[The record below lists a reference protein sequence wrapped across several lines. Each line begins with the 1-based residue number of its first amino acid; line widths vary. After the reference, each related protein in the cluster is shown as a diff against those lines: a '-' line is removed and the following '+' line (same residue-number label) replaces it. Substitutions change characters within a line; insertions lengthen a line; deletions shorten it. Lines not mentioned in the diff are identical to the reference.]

1 MVQETTGR
9 GPVVRGIYFIMHLS
23 AYHSF
28 AFSDSGLIP
37 TKGTGSLSP
46 VSRMALLLAM
56 QMLPLIFF
64 STYRPSPLLFA
75 LYFGSQPWHYW
86 HFELNNSVFWGLSHA
101 LQEDHQLPCSK
112 LATQEQPKLYP
123 PFAGLWLRGQ
133 LQPSSLLPCLIENLC
148 FLFWRD
154 QNNCFVIWSDFELEL
169 WLAQFSVTGYS
180 LEPKLR

>member
-37 TKGTGSLSP
+37 TKGTGSLST

-64 STYRPSPLLFA
+64 FYLQTVSPFIC
-75 LYFGSQPWHYW
+75 P
-86 HFELNNSVFWGLSHA
+86 
-101 LQEDHQLPCSK
+101 
-112 LATQEQPKLYP
+112 
-123 PFAGLWLRGQ
+123 
-133 LQPSSLLPCLIENLC
+133 
-148 FLFWRD
+148 LFW
-154 QNNCFVIWSDFELEL
+154 VSA
-169 WLAQFSVTGYS
+169 LALLTF
-180 LEPKLR
+180 

>member
-37 TKGTGSLSP
+37 TKGTGSLST

-64 STYRPSPLLFA
+64 FLLTDRLPFY
-75 LYFGSQPWHYW
+75 LPFI
-86 HFELNNSVFWGLSHA
+86 LGLS
-101 LQEDHQLPCSK
+101 LGTIDIL
-112 LATQEQPKLYP
+112 
-123 PFAGLWLRGQ
+123 
-133 LQPSSLLPCLIENLC
+133 N
-148 FLFWRD
+148 
-154 QNNCFVIWSDFELEL
+154 
-169 WLAQFSVTGYS
+169 
-180 LEPKLR
+180 